1 MQITWQDIF
10 RTGFVVFVLV
20 LLYQLVFVKA
30 AYFDWLAA
38 PASTVLAM
46 AVIFVLKR
54 CVNHTQPNSQQQIE

>member
-1 MQITWQDIF
+1 MQITWQDIV

-38 PASTVLAM
+38 PVAAGLVM
-46 AVIFVLKR
+46 AVIFMLKR
-54 CVNHTQPNSQQQIE
+54 CIKHPQTSSQHQME

>member
-1 MQITWQDIF
+1 MQITWQDIV

-38 PASTVLAM
+38 PVAAGLVM
-46 AVIFVLKR
+46 AVIFMLKR
-54 CVNHTQPNSQQQIE
+54 CIEHPQTSSQHQME

>member
-20 LLYQLVFVKA
+20 LMYQLIFVKA

-38 PASTVLAM
+38 PVAAGLAM
-46 AVIFVLKR
+46 AAIMMLKR
-54 CVNHTQPNSQQQIE
+54 CLKHTQTASQHQLE